1 MMLPVPRPVSLL
13 SIPPG
18 HVVVPHHHIEAGHA
32 GLAVGGGQHSVG
44 AEEGAA
50 TEGSAPPGA
59 HQPNL
64 PQYSI
69 FWQNLGE
76 INGFLWE
83 NSWKNSQFFGEIRV
97 PACQG
102 YSFLS
107 AFCPPTILVMEP
119 PLTPHLQLPTIG
131 VAVVG
136 AGVAGW
142 GGAMQLMPRPT

>member
-1 MMLPVPRPVSLL
+1 MMLPVPRSVSLL

-69 FWQNLGE
+69 F
-76 INGFLWE
+76 
-83 NSWKNSQFFGEIRV
+83 
-97 PACQG
+97 
-102 YSFLS
+102 
-107 AFCPPTILVMEP
+107 
-119 PLTPHLQLPTIG
+119 
-131 VAVVG
+131 
-136 AGVAGW
+136 
-142 GGAMQLMPRPT
+142 